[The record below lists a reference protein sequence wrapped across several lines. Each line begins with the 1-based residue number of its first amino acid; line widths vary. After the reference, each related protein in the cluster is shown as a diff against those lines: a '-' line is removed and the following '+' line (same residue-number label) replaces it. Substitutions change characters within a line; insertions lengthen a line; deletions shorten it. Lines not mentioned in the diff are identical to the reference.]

1 MDGCFMNQLLGTYR
15 LHNCSCLEKQMESLK
30 DKIIHSQG
38 TFKSIQNLLKC
49 IPHDLKIICEDR
61 KEFPSHKLL
70 FGLLNPTLA
79 TIFLDEDLISE
90 KLTLFLPIYSEH
102 LDTMINDEFLL
113 KSKLEDIF
121 STSLHCSTD
130 DRDVIKYLQE
140 SRSIELIKA
149 EGNYECKDEENQSR
163 ESDNG
168 DLVEEEG
175 EIINPVRISFKK
187 EERKK
192 RKTYLKTKRK
202 KIIDQG
208 PFPCED
214 CGKICRNLVALKSHR
229 KNNHSNPENVLQQCD
244 KCSYSTL
251 YPYLLD
257 QHIKAQH
264 DVIKFQCTECGKSFY
279 GQKLYKAHY
288 DRMHTK
294 QELFKCKE
302 CGKEFTKHRLKMHI
316 SLMHR
321 ERRFSCHLCSYKAQT
336 GYNLKLHIS
345 KSHLG
350 IKTLPKQKCPHCEI
364 ETTNLEWHIKTSHK
378 HII

>member
-38 TFKSIQNLLKC
+38 TFESIQNLLKC

-79 TIFLDEDLISE
+79 SIFLDEDLICE

-102 LDTMINDEFLL
+102 LDSMINDEFLL

-175 EIINPVRISFKK
+175 EIINPVIISFKK
-187 EERKK
+187 E
-192 RKTYLKTKRK
+192 
-202 KIIDQG
+202 
-208 PFPCED
+208 
-214 CGKICRNLVALKSHR
+214 
-229 KNNHSNPENVLQQCD
+229 
-244 KCSYSTL
+244 
-251 YPYLLD
+251 
-257 QHIKAQH
+257 
-264 DVIKFQCTECGKSFY
+264 
-279 GQKLYKAHY
+279 
-288 DRMHTK
+288 
-294 QELFKCKE
+294 
-302 CGKEFTKHRLKMHI
+302 
-316 SLMHR
+316 
-321 ERRFSCHLCSYKAQT
+321 
-336 GYNLKLHIS
+336 
-345 KSHLG
+345 
-350 IKTLPKQKCPHCEI
+350 
-364 ETTNLEWHIKTSHK
+364 
-378 HII
+378 